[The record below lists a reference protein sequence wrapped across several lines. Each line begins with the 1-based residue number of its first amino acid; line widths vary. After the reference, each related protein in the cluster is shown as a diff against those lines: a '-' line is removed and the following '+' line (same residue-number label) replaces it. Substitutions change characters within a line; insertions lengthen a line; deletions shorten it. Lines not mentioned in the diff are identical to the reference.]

1 VSLCNFVGFG
11 VPLTHHM
18 GLRWTLSVRPSA
30 PLIRVALPA
39 TQRCGKYQVDETL
52 VSILHR
58 THDLEQE
65 LRAELARRREGFGFR
80 VRDGQVQFDAATR
93 VRHLGLRTSL
103 YRYVLRARP
112 LLILSMPFIYL
123 VAVPL
128 VLLDTVLSL
137 YQAVC
142 FPVYGIPKVRRRDYF
157 AFDRGRLVY
166 LNAIE
171 KVHCAYC
178 SYANGLLAYARE
190 IVGRTEQYWCPIK
203 HSRHVEAAHGR
214 YPRFVEYG
222 NGDSYHRE
230 LDALRKELQNER
242 GSPG

>member
-1 VSLCNFVGFG
+1 VN
-11 VPLTHHM
+11 
-18 GLRWTLSVRPSA
+18 
-30 PLIRVALPA
+30 
-39 TQRCGKYQVDETL
+39 ETL
-52 VSILHR
+52 VSILDR
-58 THDLEQE
+58 THALEQE
-65 LRAELARRREGFGFR
+65 LKAELALRREGFGFH
-80 VRDGQVQFDAATR
+80 VRGGHVQFDAAAR
-93 VRHLGLRTSL
+93 LRHLGLRTSVF
-103 YRYVLRARP
+103 RYVLRARP
-112 LLILSMPFIYL
+112 LLILSIPFIYL

-128 VLLDTVLSL
+128 VLLDAVLSV

-142 FPVYGIPKVRRRDYF
+142 FPIYGIPKVRRRDYF
-157 AFDRGRLVY
+157 AFDRARLAY

-171 KVHCAYC
+171 KAHCAYC

-222 NGDSYHRE
+222 DGDSYHRE
-230 LDALRKELQNER
+230 LDALREELKKER